1 MDVLARIT
9 KKKTKLG
16 FLLGYSGKH
25 IHMPIELIQQAESM
39 GYDSVWTAEAYG
51 NDAVTSAAYVLAQ
64 TSKIRVGTAIMQMP
78 ARTPAMCAMT
88 AMSLDQLSGG
98 RFIVGLGASGPQ
110 VVEGWHGVPYG
121 KPVTRTKEY
130 IQIMRKIFEREG
142 PVEFDGQIYQMPNQS
157 EGTTGLGKPL
167 KSILAATDIPIYT
180 ASITPAGLRCA
191 GEVADGVFPVWMDP
205 NKYDV
210 LGESIEQGF
219 EKAGNGKSLKDFDIA
234 PFVTVAMNDDLD
246 AAYDALRPWLALYI
260 GGMGAKN
267 KNFYHEY
274 ATRLGYGDAANQI
287 QELYLSGKKPEAEAL
302 VPNELLDEVSLIG
315 PRERIIE
322 RLGPWKEAGKRGEV
336 GSMLLGVQDPV
347 VLELLANEML

>member
-1 MDVLARIT
+1 M
-9 KKKTKLG
+9 KLG

-25 IHMPIELIQQAESM
+25 IHIPMELIQQAESM

-51 NDAVTSAAYVLAQ
+51 NDSVTSAAYVLAQ

-142 PVEFDGQIYQMPNQS
+142 PVEFDGQMYQMPNQS

-167 KSILAATDIPIYT
+167 KSILAAASDIPIYT

-219 EKAGNGKSLKDFDIA
+219 EKAGNGKSIKDFDVA

-267 KNFYHEY
+267 KNFYHDY
-274 ATRLGYGDAANQI
+274 ATRLGYGDAADQI

>member
-1 MDVLARIT
+1 M
-9 KKKTKLG
+9 KLG

-25 IHMPIELIQQAESM
+25 IHIPIDLIKQAESM

-142 PVEFDGQIYQMPNQS
+142 PVEFDGQMYQMPNQS

-167 KSILAATDIPIYT
+167 KSILAAASDIPIYT

-205 NKYDV
+205 NKYEV

-219 EKAGNGKSLKDFDIA
+219 EKAGNGKSLKDFDVA

-267 KNFYHEY
+267 KNFYHDY
-274 ATRLGYGDAANQI
+274 ATRLGYGDAADQI

-302 VPNELLDEVSLIG
+302 VPTELLDEVSLIG

>member
-1 MDVLARIT
+1 M
-9 KKKTKLG
+9 KLG

-25 IHMPIELIQQAESM
+25 IHIPIDLIQQAESM

-142 PVEFDGQIYQMPNQS
+142 PVEFDGQMYQMPNQS

-205 NKYDV
+205 TKYDV

-219 EKAGNGKSLKDFDIA
+219 EKAGSGKGLKDFDIA

-274 ATRLGYGDAANQI
+274 ATRLCYGAAANQI
-287 QELYLSGKKPEAEAL
+287 QELYLCGKMPEAEAL

>member
-1 MDVLARIT
+1 M
-9 KKKTKLG
+9 KLG

-142 PVEFDGQIYQMPNQS
+142 PVEFDGQVYQMPNQS

-219 EKAGNGKSLKDFDIA
+219 EKAGNGKSLTDFDIA

-274 ATRLGYGDAANQI
+274 ATRLGYGDAADQI

-302 VPNELLDEVSLIG
+302 VPNELLDDVSLIG

>member
-1 MDVLARIT
+1 MR
-9 KKKTKLG
+9 LG

-142 PVEFDGQIYQMPNQS
+142 PVEFDGQMYQMPNQS

-246 AAYDALRPWLALYI
+246 DAYDALRPWLALYI

>member
-1 MDVLARIT
+1 M
-9 KKKTKLG
+9 KLG
-16 FLLGYSGKH
+16 FLLGYSGKQIH
-25 IHMPIELIQQAESM
+25 IPIDLIKQAESM

-51 NDAVTSAAYVLAQ
+51 NDAVTSAAWVLAH

-88 AMSLDQLSGG
+88 AMSLDQLSEG

-121 KPVTRTKEY
+121 KPVPRTKEY

-142 PVEFDGQIYQMPNQS
+142 PVEFDGQMYQMPNQS

-205 NKYDV
+205 NKYSV
-210 LGESIEQGF
+210 LGDSIGQGF
-219 EKAGNGKSLKDFDIA
+219 EKAGGGKGLDNFDVA
-234 PFVTVAMNDDLD
+234 PFVTVAMNDDLN

-274 ATRLGYGDAANQI
+274 ATRLGYGDAADQI
-287 QELYLSGKKPEAEAL
+287 QTLYLSGKKPEAEAL

-347 VLELLANEML
+347 VLELLASEML

>member
-1 MDVLARIT
+1 M
-9 KKKTKLG
+9 KLG

-25 IHMPIELIQQAESM
+25 IHIPIDLIKQAESM

-142 PVEFDGQIYQMPNQS
+142 PVEFDGQMYQMPNQS

-167 KSILAATDIPIYT
+167 KSILAAASDIPIYT

-219 EKAGNGKSLKDFDIA
+219 EKAGNGKSLKDFDVA

-267 KNFYHEY
+267 KNFYHDY
-274 ATRLGYGDAANQI
+274 ATRLGYGDAAAQI

>member
-1 MDVLARIT
+1 M
-9 KKKTKLG
+9 KLG

-234 PFVTVAMNDDLD
+234 PFVTVAMNDDLN

>member
-1 MDVLARIT
+1 M
-9 KKKTKLG
+9 KLG

-25 IHMPIELIQQAESM
+25 IHIPIDLVQQAESM

-51 NDAVTSAAYVLAQ
+51 NDAVTSAAWVLAQ

-78 ARTPAMCAMT
+78 ARTPEICAMT

-142 PVEFDGQIYQMPNQS
+142 PVEFDGQMYQMPNQS

-167 KSILAATDIPIYT
+167 KSILAAATDIPIYT

-205 NKYDV
+205 NKYSV
-210 LGESIEQGF
+210 LGDAIEQGF
-219 EKAGNGKSLKDFDIA
+219 EKAGNSKGLKDFDVA

-246 AAYDALRPWLALYI
+246 TAFDALRPWLALYI

-267 KNFYHEY
+267 KNFYHDY
-274 ATRLGYGDAANQI
+274 ATRLGYGDAADQI
-287 QELYLSGKKPEAEAL
+287 QDLYLSGKKSEAEAS
-302 VPNELLDEVSLIG
+302 VPNELLDEVSLVG

>member
-1 MDVLARIT
+1 M
-9 KKKTKLG
+9 KLG

-25 IHMPIELIQQAESM
+25 IHIPIELIQQAESM

-88 AMSLDQLSGG
+88 ATSLDQLSGG

-142 PVEFDGQIYQMPNQS
+142 PVEFDGQMYQMPNQS

-274 ATRLGYGDAANQI
+274 ATRLGHGDAANQI